1 MIGMAHV
8 DPGELKYN
16 VQILIPT
23 RKMDANN
30 HYIKGPDKVINTRAA
45 VRAAKSRDEITDGAE
60 RMIETL
66 QLILRWRTD
75 VNSAAAVVF
84 RGRRYEIE
92 FVDPTPWAGCYMR
105 IRAVSYDA
113 GVGE

>member
-1 MIGMAHV
+1 MAHV
-8 DPGELKYN
+8 DPGELRYN
-16 VQILIPT
+16 VQILVPT
-23 RKMDANN
+23 VQVDENN
-30 HYIKGPDKVINTRAA
+30 HYIKGPDKIIHTRAG
-45 VRAAKSRDEITDGAE
+45 VRAAKSHDAITDGAE

-66 QLILRWRTD
+66 QLIVRWRTD
-75 VNSAAAVVF
+75 INTAAAVVF

>member
-1 MIGMAHV
+1 MAHV

-23 RKMDANN
+23 LETDANN
-30 HYIKGPDKVINTRAA
+30 HYIKGPDKIISTRAA

-60 RMIETL
+60 RAIETL
-66 QLILRWRTD
+66 QLIVRWRTD
-75 VNSAAAVVF
+75 VTTAAAVNF
-84 RGRRYEIE
+84 RGRRYEVE

-105 IRAVSYDA
+105 IRAVSYDV